1 MKQLI
6 TILFVLILGTQCAVA
21 QAVGNIDSFRTSILP
36 KYSMYFSQAELTE
49 YGQLRLSAVDA
60 YTRLNPD
67 EKKSVVS
74 NIAGSWRDSVVLV
87 GYGTKTE
94 LWGWSAVN
102 GNTWLLDEWDK
113 AIGQPAA
120 STVVKPTNTAMH
132 PWFFYL
138 GYQLM
143 GDSQQNMTLALDT
156 RIGFYLLLNRW
167 DFAATYT
174 LGMTGNIEADPT
186 AYSNLGLMSRVHFPI
201 KNSGFSPN
209 IGGELVMASFGT
221 TASTVKPALVLGFSW
236 FVGIGRIDI
245 GVRIG
250 EATAGMGGYTM
261 YPGMA
266 KMK

>member
-1 MKQLI
+1 MKHLI
-6 TILFVLILGTQCAVA
+6 TILFALILGTQFAVA
-21 QAVGNIDSFRTSILP
+21 QATGNIDSFKTSILP
-36 KYSMYFSQAELTE
+36 KYSMYFSNAELTE
-49 YGQLRLSAVDA
+49 YGQLRLSAIDA
-60 YTRLNPD
+60 YTRLTPD
-67 EKKSVVS
+67 EKKSIVN
-74 NIAGSWRDSVVLV
+74 NIAVSWRDSVVLV

-94 LWGWSAVN
+94 LWGWSAVS

-113 AIGQPAA
+113 SAGQPAA
-120 STVVKPTNTAMH
+120 STAVKPPKTVMH

-143 GDSQQNMTLALDT
+143 GDSQQNLNLALDT

-174 LGMTGNIEADPT
+174 LGMSGNIDADPT

-209 IGGELVMASFGT
+209 IGGELVMASFGST
-221 TASTVKPALVLGFSW
+221 SSTVKPALVLGFSW